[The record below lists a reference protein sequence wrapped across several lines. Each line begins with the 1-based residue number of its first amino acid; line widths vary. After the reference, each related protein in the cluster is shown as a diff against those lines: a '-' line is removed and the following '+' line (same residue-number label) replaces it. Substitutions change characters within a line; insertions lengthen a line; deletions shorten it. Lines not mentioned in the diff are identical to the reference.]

1 METIARKYFV
11 VRIVRCNGCGLIFTR
26 PIYSTWLSE
35 NFYDRF
41 YSAEG
46 STTELPSEKKLVS
59 LLNTSFAG
67 NDKNAS
73 AQLAAIAQVVGKKG
87 RLLELGSS
95 WGYFLVQAR
104 TFGFDVIGIEIGSRR
119 RDFAK
124 SRLGLRMLESIEDV
138 ASHERFDVIY
148 TSHVLEHF
156 TDISRIFKKLSAI
169 LADNGRIFIE
179 VPNIDVE
186 EAGPACLS
194 MVGAV
199 HPVGYNVSWFKTNLP
214 NHGLEVVAFYDK
226 WSEVPQRPVDRVTT
240 GTIILIAER
249 SGLRENKDTKSLS

>member
-1 METIARKYFV
+1 MLVKVEYLFQSCVRYWTNISCPHCMIQAMETIARKYFV

-104 TFGFDVIGIEIGSRR
+104 TFGFDVIGIQIGSRR

-169 LADNGRIFIE
+169 LAD
-179 VPNIDVE
+179 
-186 EAGPACLS
+186 
-194 MVGAV
+194 
-199 HPVGYNVSWFKTNLP
+199 
-214 NHGLEVVAFYDK
+214 
-226 WSEVPQRPVDRVTT
+226 
-240 GTIILIAER
+240 R
-249 SGLRENKDTKSLS
+249 SGSVCLNN